1 MFDFVFDGGMWFRIL
16 LYVAVL
22 AGIQLVVRDYIGRV
36 VEKAVRSN
44 KYKSK
49 SEERQR
55 EKTLTGLFRTA
66 LTVAIWLI
74 GVILILNEFNVN
86 LAALATGA
94 GLIGIVIGF
103 GAQSTVKDFLSG
115 IFIIL
120 ENQYRVG
127 DVVTIAGHSG
137 LVESVSIRMTKLRDL
152 DGSVYYVPNG
162 EINTVQNM
170 TMEYSG
176 VVIDVGISYD
186 ADVRKAEK
194 IINEVGQEMAEDEEW
209 KDRIIEPIAFLRL
222 NSFGDSS
229 VNLKAVGKTAT
240 LEQWNVAGEYRT
252 RLKQAF
258 DKQGIEIPFPQR
270 VIHNAKK

>member
-1 MFDFVFDGGMWFRIL
+1 MFDLVFDGGMWFRIL

>member
-209 KDRIIEPIAFLRL
+209 KDRIIEPIAYLRL